1 MAIGT
6 IEIAAASLLELIQ
19 VAEVT
24 IKRPA
29 RGEETPLDGV
39 CLFTATGEYGATP
52 GVGSILCAL
61 SSNGVYAAQTTRIC
75 AGELKRP
82 VVIEQSRFPSLYTW
96 LKLVI
101 AQGKREEDSAPTVHW
116 AFSNGYDS
124 TMRATPADVETM
136 RVNAHDV
143 TDYPL
148 QTVLNILQ
156 AAAPSGPTAITNKD
170 GADLPAGPM
179 LSLGSSFAKA
189 FAVQRIMRGR
199 LDFYPPPHPA
209 GTWTVE
215 DKLHGWRAAIPADKY
230 DLDTDLTTPEVPLY
244 TPPGMSPA

>member
-6 IEIAAASLLELIQ
+6 IEIAAASLLELFQ

-29 RGEETPLDGV
+29 RGEETPLDAV

-75 AGELKRP
+75 AGELKHP

-136 RVNAHDV
+136 RVNANDV

-148 QTVLNILQ
+148 PTVLDILQ
-156 AAAPSGPTAITNKD
+156 SAPTGPASITNKD
-170 GADLPAGPM
+170 GVILPAGSM
-179 LSLGSSFAKA
+179 MSLGSNFAKV
-189 FAVQRIMRGR
+189 FAVQRILRGR
-199 LDFYPPPHPA
+199 VDFYPPPHPA
-209 GTWTVE
+209 GVWTVE

-230 DLDTDLTTPEVPLY
+230 DVEADLTSPELPLY
-244 TPPGMSPA
+244 YPPGASST